1 MSNYV
6 EMARR
11 LRPMIEKA
19 AQGLDDADALNAVEL
34 YPAWHG
40 DGVPYEQGVRLRHD
54 GVLYTVLQ
62 AHTSQPQWTP
72 QDAPSL
78 FARVL
83 IPDPEVIPE
92 WVQPDST
99 NPYMAGDRVTHNGKT
114 WESQVDNNV
123 WEPGVYGW
131 AEI

>member
-1 MSNYV
+1 M
-6 EMARR
+6 
-11 LRPMIEKA
+11 
-19 AQGLDDADALNAVEL
+19 EL
-34 YPAWHG
+34 YPAWRE
-40 DGVPYEQGVRLRHD
+40 GVPYEQGVRVRYD

-99 NPYMAGDRVTHNGKT
+99 NPYMTGDRVTHNGKT
-114 WESQVDNNV
+114 WESQIDNNV

-131 AEI
+131 AEV